1 MKKFFSIIL
10 SVLMILTFSM
20 TALADGELFS
30 YQDGRIVGSYE
41 SDGYVEIW
49 VNGQI
54 AGNDRIQVAAPAGE
68 YTIEVYENFAPVYS
82 QVLNAHEHVA
92 EVLPGKAAT
101 CTEAGLTE
109 GSKCSVCGEILAMQ
123 EEIPALGHKIVAV
136 EGKDATCT
144 EAGLT
149 AGEKCEVCG
158 EVVKAQEEIPALGH
172 NFVEIPAVA
181 PTCTESGATAGEK
194 CERCGEVKVAPE
206 EIPATGHVWDEGVIT
221 REATAEQPG
230 EKTYTCAVCGETRTE
245 EVAYVPTEPTEPT
258 HYSIEKEGNIVSI
271 TLDENAEALEEP
283 YVYVVWSYTLADGTN
298 FSFTKTFEASSNGTF
313 RIGNA
318 TTPLGA
324 TLDFVCVIVCDDLDL
339 ESKGVAEANAKDY
352 GLAMFE

>member
-10 SVLMILTFSM
+10 SVLMIMTFAM
-20 TALADGELFS
+20 TAFAEGEDLFS
-30 YQDGRIVGSYE
+30 YDQETGRIVGTYE

-49 VNGQI
+49 VNGQL
-54 AGNDRIQVAAPAGE
+54 AGSNRIQAPASEGE
-68 YTIEVYENFAPVYS
+68 YTIEVYKDFELVYT
-82 QVLNAHEHVA
+82 QVVNAHTHVS
-92 EVLPGKAAT
+92 EVVPGKAAT

-109 GSKCSVCGEILAMQ
+109 GEKCSICGETL
-123 EEIPALGHKIVAV
+123 
-136 EGKDATCT
+136 
-144 EAGLT
+144 
-149 AGEKCEVCG
+149 
-158 EVVKAQEEIPALGH
+158 KAQEEIPATGH
-172 NFVEIPAVA
+172 KPVEIPAVA
-181 PTCTESGATAGEK
+181 PTCTAVGATAGQK
-194 CERCGEVKVAPE
+194 CEVCGAILVAPE
-206 EIPATGHVWDEGVIT
+206 EVPMIEHAWDEGVIT

-230 EKTYTCAVCGETRTE
+230 EKTYTCTVCGETKTE
-245 EVAYVPTEPTEPT
+245 EVEYVPAEPTEPT
-258 HYSIEKEGNIVSI
+258 HYSIEKDGNIVSI

-324 TLDFVCVIVCDDLDL
+324 TLDFICVIVCDDLDL